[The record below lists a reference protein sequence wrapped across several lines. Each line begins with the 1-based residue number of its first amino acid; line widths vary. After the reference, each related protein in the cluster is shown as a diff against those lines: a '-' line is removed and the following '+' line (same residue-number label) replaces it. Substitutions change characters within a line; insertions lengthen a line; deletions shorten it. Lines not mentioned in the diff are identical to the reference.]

1 MRSRFDEELRML
13 NKELIEMGAL
23 CEDAIELIAKA
34 LETND
39 EDVYKVVRPIS
50 VEIDHK
56 ERDIESRCMKLLLQ
70 QQPVARDLRQ
80 ISAALKMITD
90 MERIGDQADDIAEI
104 IGYL

>member
-39 EDVYKVVRPIS
+39 EDV
-50 VEIDHK
+50 
-56 ERDIESRCMKLLLQ
+56 
-70 QQPVARDLRQ
+70 
-80 ISAALKMITD
+80 
-90 MERIGDQADDIAEI
+90 
-104 IGYL
+104 